1 VIVLDT
7 HAWLWWV
14 DAPERLSEPALEAI
28 EQGTRLGV
36 STISAWELST
46 LAATGRIDLDRDIGA
61 WVSQGLATHG
71 IETLEPTIEIA
82 VAAGTLDDRRFPGDP
97 GDRLIYATA
106 RTLGATLITRDAAI
120 RAFDPAATLW

>member
-7 HAWLWWV
+7 HALLWWI

-36 STISAWELST
+36 SAMSAWELAT
-46 LAATGRIDLDRDIGA
+46 LAARGHIDLDRDIGA
-61 WVSQGLATHG
+61 WISQGLATHN
-71 IETLEPTIEIA
+71 IEAIEPTIEIA
-82 VAAGTLDDRRFPGDP
+82 VAAGSLDIKRFPGDP

-120 RAFDPAATLW
+120 RAYDPAATLW